1 MSLFGTSGIRAVVD
15 SWLIQLALKVGLV
28 VGMGKNNVVV
38 GCDTRTSSG
47 AMKGAVIAGLLAAG
61 SSCYDAGVVPTP
73 TLALAAK
80 EFNAGVMITAS
91 HNPPQYNGIK
101 LLNPDGSAFN
111 KKQQESI
118 EEIISDNS
126 INTAPW
132 QKFQSLKNY
141 PDAVRKHIDSILTF
155 FPDKYKLKVVLDCDC
170 GAGSVITPE
179 LLKMM
184 GCEVIELN
192 CEPSGYF
199 PHDIEPTEKNLT
211 NLMEAV
217 RESGADLG
225 IAHDGDADR
234 MMSIDDRG
242 RFIGGDKLLVIMARE
257 LGAKKVIT
265 TIDASMAIEEAG
277 FEVIHTSVGDNY
289 ISQELKRGGDIG
301 GEPSGSW
308 IIPRNSLCPDGIY
321 AAAMLVSITS
331 KKRLSSLVD
340 DIPGYSLIR
349 GNIGSNGV
357 AMTRLEGDLVKTIQ
371 PLSVNKVDGLK
382 LNIEDGWVLV
392 RASGTEPKIR
402 ITVEAKTEERAK
414 YLYNKSLELINKS
427 ASINGEG

>member
-47 AMKGAVIAGLLAAG
+47 AMKQAVIAGLLAAG
-61 SSCYDAGVVPTP
+61 SNCYDAGVVPTP

-101 LLNPDGSAFN
+101 LLNPDGSAFD

-132 QKFQSLKNY
+132 QRFQSVKNY
-141 PDAVRKHIDSILTF
+141 PDAIRKHIDSILTF
-155 FPDKYKLKVVLDCDC
+155 FPEKYKIKVVLDCDC

-192 CEPSGYF
+192 CEQSGYF

-211 NLMEAV
+211 NLMEVV

-234 MMSIDDRG
+234 MMAIDDRG
-242 RFIGGDKLLVIMARE
+242 RFIDGDKLLADYVITIPAVDYIFTPVVNVVAMQLLAYYAARE
-257 LGAKKVIT
+257 RGCP
-265 TIDASMAIEEAG
+265 ID
-277 FEVIHTSVGDNY
+277 F
-289 ISQELKRGGDIG
+289 
-301 GEPSGSW
+301 
-308 IIPRNSLCPDGIY
+308 PRNL
-321 AAAMLVSITS
+321 A
-331 KKRLSSLVD
+331 K
-340 DIPGYSLIR
+340 
-349 GNIGSNGV
+349 
-357 AMTRLEGDLVKTIQ
+357 
-371 PLSVNKVDGLK
+371 SV
-382 LNIEDGWVLV
+382 
-392 RASGTEPKIR
+392 
-402 ITVEAKTEERAK
+402 TVE
-414 YLYNKSLELINKS
+414 
-427 ASINGEG
+427 

>member
-1 MSLFGTSGIRAVVD
+1 
-15 SWLIQLALKVGLV
+15 
-28 VGMGKNNVVV
+28 
-38 GCDTRTSSG
+38 
-47 AMKGAVIAGLLAAG
+47 
-61 SSCYDAGVVPTP
+61 
-73 TLALAAK
+73 
-80 EFNAGVMITAS
+80 
-91 HNPPQYNGIK
+91 
-101 LLNPDGSAFN
+101 LNPDGSAFD

-118 EEIISDNS
+118 EKIISDNS
-126 INTAPW
+126 IKTAQW
-132 QKFQSLKNY
+132 QRFQSVKNY
-141 PDAVRKHIDSILTF
+141 PDAIKKHIDSILTF
-155 FPDKYKLKVVLDCDC
+155 FPDKYKLKVVMDCDC

-192 CEPSGYF
+192 CEQSGYF

-211 NLMEAV
+211 DLMEAV

-234 MMSIDDRG
+234 MMAIDDRG
-242 RFIGGDKLLVIMARE
+242 RFIDGDKMLVIMARE

-277 FEVIHTSVGDNY
+277 FEVMRTSVGDNY

-308 IIPRNSLCPDGIY
+308 VFPRKSLCPDGIY
-321 AAAMLVSITS
+321 AAAMLVSTAA

-340 DIPGYSLIR
+340 DITGYYLIR
-349 GNIGSNGV
+349 GNIGRNGV
-357 AMTRLEGDLVKTIQ
+357 VMARLEEEMVSAIQ
-371 PLSVNKVDGLK
+371 PLSLNRIDGLK
-382 LNIEDGWVLV
+382 LNIEDGWILV

-414 YLYNKSLELINKS
+414 RLFDKSIELIEKS
-427 ASINGEG
+427 TSRNGES

>member
-47 AMKGAVIAGLLAAG
+47 AMKEAVIAGLLAAG
-61 SSCYDAGVVPTP
+61 SSCHDAGVVPTP

-91 HNPPQYNGIK
+91 HNPPKYNGIK
-101 LLNPDGSAFN
+101 LLNPDGSAFD

-132 QKFQSLKNY
+132 QRFQSVKNY
-141 PDAVRKHIDSILTF
+141 PDAIRKHIDSILTF

-170 GAGSVITPE
+170 GAGSVIIPE

-199 PHDIEPTEKNLT
+199 PHGIEPTEKNLID
-211 NLMEAV
+211 LMEAV
-217 RESGADLG
+217 KESGADLG

-234 MMSIDDRG
+234 MMAIDDRG
-242 RFIGGDKLLVIMARE
+242 RFIGGDKLLVIMARG

-277 FEVIHTSVGDNY
+277 FEVMRTSVGDNY
-289 ISQELKRGGDIG
+289 ISQELKWDGDIG

-308 IIPRNSLCPDGIY
+308 VFPRKSLCPDGIY
-321 AAAMLVSITS
+321 AAAMLVSIAS

-357 AMTRLEGDLVKTIQ
+357 VMARLEEEMVSAIQ

-382 LNIEDGWVLV
+382 INIEDGWILV

-402 ITVEAKTEERAK
+402 ITVEAKTEEQAK
-414 YLYNKSLELINKS
+414 YLYNKSIELIKKS
-427 ASINGEG
+427 ASRNGES